1 MSATIP
7 HRALGLT
14 LGLLFALPGVPGEA
28 PAALQVTLQE
38 HRFTPAEVH
47 VKSGQPTFLEVT
59 NLDSTPEEFEMLQL
73 AIEKVIP
80 GGTRARI
87 RIRPL
92 GPGRY
97 AFRGE
102 FHQDLAQGTLIS
114 E

>member
-1 MSATIP
+1 MDPPTGD
-7 HRALGLT
+7 RA
-14 LGLLFALPGVPGEA
+14 VPGWSQWRLGD
-28 PAALQVTLQE
+28 PWG
-38 HRFTPAEVH
+38 
-47 VKSGQPTFLEVT
+47 KPTFLAVT

-80 GGTRARI
+80 GGGKARI

-97 AFRGE
+97 TFRGE
-102 FHQDLAQGTLIS
+102 FHQDTAQGVVVS